1 MDLDCILYI
10 FGSNEQFIFY
20 RHTSFYC
27 APLLCASQILCFFF
41 FLNKFKSRP
50 STSKEIR
57 TCFIIR
63 LALLRWCQ
71 TKPTIPPRYAC
82 TESLLPLLNM
92 FTHSWISFSTINI
105 YFLKVLVAFNKHG
118 FLNTLFPYLPIV
130 NYGQLINSKFNVG
143 WECFSQYQCHSQEL
157 LSNIFN

>member
-1 MDLDCILYI
+1 MNSSSFTGIPH
-10 FGSNEQFIFY
+10 FIALP
-20 RHTSFYC
+20 YC
-27 APLLCASQILCFFF
+27 VLHRYCVFFF

-130 NYGQLINSKFNVG
+130 NYG
-143 WECFSQYQCHSQEL
+143 
-157 LSNIFN
+157 